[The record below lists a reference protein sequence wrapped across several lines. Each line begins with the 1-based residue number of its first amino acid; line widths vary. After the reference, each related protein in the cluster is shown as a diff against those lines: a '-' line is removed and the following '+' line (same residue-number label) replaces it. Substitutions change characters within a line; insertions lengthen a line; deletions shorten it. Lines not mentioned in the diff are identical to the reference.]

1 MTDKLTSTNL
11 SGELLDITITSMN
24 NPYGIEK
31 VWYSMHYGIYLP
43 LTKYIG
49 ELSEIGEIT
58 SDDKTTKRKLRLQFL
73 RYCED
78 DNILEDFF
86 KVLLSWLNGGGDKKG
101 PYIPGE
107 YNFSQ
112 YYQQKL
118 ILTVSGGNII
128 TIFAK
133 LLQNISF
140 AATRQTYR
148 DSTELYTYLTTTN
161 QQILTELE
169 NKTGSEMTKFQI
181 LEHIKNK
188 LDSDKL
194 LASIYKLLEITSYS
208 DFDFNLLPNKD
219 PDTKYMSSDEAL
231 KHISDI
237 YKTLEGDVYQSKEL
251 ETSQGFTLFRVKS
264 SVMCEVDKPDL
275 DQTLKSQKNNC
286 YDAKKAGVISQ
297 DLIDRLM
304 PQLIN
309 REDRNI
315 PGLQDSNW
323 NLCKQYIEHL
333 LVKKQKIAIAT
344 KFNVYTAIGYISEKI
359 KSKELANGK
368 FSIGKDDLELE
379 SIIYYINYNTYHLN
393 EVIKKWENGNLKSSR
408 GGILSM
414 SYLEVCQSFISL
426 DTIINSSYLLSIIGS
441 IIAQYLNF
449 SDSHT
454 IPKSLPLSEKI
465 LEKIERDIKHS
476 GIIEC
481 QSAKML
487 PSKITLV
494 NSTSIKKFGAVMKRD
509 LKQPLQTLRFSDVG
523 FPDGI
528 NIVLNIISPDIPKPT
543 PSTSLEELFDGL
555 NIYRVEGPDDLVKRG
570 GKKKSKKT
578 RKIYKKNRKTKKY
591 NLKKI
596 KKQNKTRKT
605 K

>member
-73 RYCED
+73 RYCEH

-86 KVLLSWLNGGGDKKG
+86 KVLLCWLNGGGDKKG

-140 AATRQTYR
+140 VATRQTYR

-188 LDSDKL
+188 LDSHKL
-194 LASIYKLLEITSYS
+194 LASIYNLLEITSYS

-251 ETSQGFTLFRVKS
+251 KTSQGFTLFRVKS
-264 SVMCEVDKPDL
+264 SVMCELDKPDL

-408 GGILSM
+408 GGIVSKP
-414 SYLEVCQSFISL
+414 YLEVCQSFISL

-465 LEKIERDIKHS
+465 LEKIERDIKQS
-476 GIIEC
+476 DIIEC

-494 NSTSIKKFGAVMKRD
+494 NSTSIKEFGAVMKRD